1 MTSLTRE
8 LGAEQDVSEFATTVA
23 RRLGEAYDR
32 EPVERAA
39 DDVLGSLTL
48 EPA

>member
-8 LGAEQDVSEFATTVA
+8 LGAEQSVGEFASALV

-32 EPVERAA
+32 EPVEAA
-39 DDVLGSLTL
+39 APDVLGSLSL
-48 EPA
+48 SAS